1 MTTESRPAWLAPTAI
16 VAISWL
22 LLAGACPAADD
33 LGAELKKLDAKIVY
47 ESFENDNWDLF
58 VSNADGSQPRNLTRT
73 PDVDEL
79 YPHVSPDGTKISFL
93 VDEGQGPKRARNLYL
108 MDADGTDR
116 ILVARN
122 ARDQCFNGDGTQ
134 LAYLKG
140 EYEEYCLKDYA
151 TKGLWIYDLKTG
163 RHREHPNKELF
174 HLYNLCWAP
183 DGKWFVSTVHAGMG
197 FKHAILAIEANGPKV
212 VNLGLPGCRPDLSHD
227 GRRIAWGASDY
238 ALRIAEID
246 FSQPEPKVTGAR
258 DVVTSTKPMEVY
270 HVDWSPDGRYVAF
283 SRGPKHKGL
292 GMPPEMVG
300 VRAEGWN
307 ISVAD
312 ADATNRYMAIT
323 TSGHSHKEPDWVPM
337 PRSQP

>member
-1 MTTESRPAWLAPTAI
+1 MTTARRPFCAAPL
-16 VAISWL
+16 VATIAL
-22 LLAGACPAADD
+22 LLAAGSGWAADD
-33 LGAELKKLDAKIVY
+33 LGAELKRVDARIVY
-47 ESFENDNWDLF
+47 ESYENGNWDLF
-58 VSNADGSQPRNLTRT
+58 VINADGSKPTNLTQT
-73 PDVDEL
+73 PDLDEL

-93 VDEGQGPKRARNLYL
+93 VDEGQGPKRSRNLYL

-116 ILVARN
+116 FLVAKN
-122 ARDQCFNGDGTQ
+122 ARDQCFNGDGTC

-163 RHREHPNKELF
+163 RHREHPHKELA

-197 FKHAILAIEANGPKV
+197 YKHAILAIEADGQKV
-212 VNLGLPGCRPDLSHD
+212 VDLRLPGCRPDLSRD
-227 GRRIAWGASDY
+227 GKRIAWGASDW
-238 ALRIAEID
+238 ALRVADID
-246 FSQPEPKVTGAR
+246 FSLPEPKVTNAR
-258 DVVTSTKPMEVY
+258 DVVTSAKPMEVY

-307 ISVAD
+307 LSVAD
-312 ADATNRYMAIT
+312 ANATNRYMALT
-323 TSGHSHKEPDWVPM
+323 TSGHSHKEPDWLPA
-337 PRSQP
+337 PRK